1 MCSPNQFTTCFN
13 RLISALGPFKISI
26 GIQFITFL
34 GLHCSPNNQDISE
47 NDFIF
52 SFNCTKHFVPEA
64 TRKLSRIDY
73 TNEAAKV
80 LATDLSNGPSD
91 WGMLALR
98 TAHSDAIYNQFK
110 YFYHI

>member
-1 MCSPNQFTTCFN
+1 MGPDWYTPGSRIARRFGSDKLYICLSNKCFKVYPVYSLCTDV
-13 RLISALGPFKISI
+13 RPS
-26 GIQFITFL
+26 
-34 GLHCSPNNQDISE
+34 QDHRIIHMQLVQI
-47 NDFIF
+47 NLA
-52 SFNCTKHFVPEA
+52 A
-64 TRKLSRIDY
+64 TSKLSRIDY

-80 LATDLSNGPSD
+80 LATDLSNGSSD